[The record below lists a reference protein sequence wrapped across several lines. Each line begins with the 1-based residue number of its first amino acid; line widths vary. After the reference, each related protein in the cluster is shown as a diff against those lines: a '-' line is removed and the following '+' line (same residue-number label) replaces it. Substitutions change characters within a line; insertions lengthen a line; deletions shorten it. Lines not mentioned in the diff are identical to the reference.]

1 MSSKPRGPRP
11 RPQAAQPGS
20 SGAGAHQS
28 VSARPVAGSLE
39 RLTGRYLILL
49 GPDEAATARGHLNN
63 GTGLTLQSVGGS
75 DTLPVSEQSIPEG
88 EGVVFH
94 DLGVAVVNAPPEELA
109 AVNATVARSS
119 SLYLMEPERYVHTYG
134 TVDLTYLRGYRDAV
148 NQLYD
153 TMVGLDPATTG
164 QTGASAD
171 VVYDESQLSW
181 GLQATRVPDS
191 RFTGKG
197 VKVAVLDTGLDLTH
211 PDFTGRTI
219 VTQSFVE
226 GEGVQDG
233 NGHGTHCC
241 GVACGARR
249 PHHLPRYGIAYEAD
263 LYVGKV
269 LNDGGRG
276 TDAGIIAGIQWA
288 MSQNC
293 DIISMS
299 LGSAVEKGQA
309 YSAVFQQI
317 AERALARGSLIIAAA
332 GNDSD
337 RARGK
342 ISPVSHPAN
351 CPDIFSVAAV
361 DRRLKTA
368 WFSNAGLNP
377 GGGKID
383 LAAPG
388 MDVTSSW
395 PAPDL
400 YKALDGTSMAAPHA
414 AGIAALFLES
424 APGARGRSLWAYLT
438 QRAKPLS
445 ANSKDVGAGLIQAPL
460 A

>member
-1 MSSKPRGPRP
+1 MSSHPM
-11 RPQAAQPGS
+11 
-20 SGAGAHQS
+20 
-28 VSARPVAGSLE
+28 AGSIE

-49 GPDEAATARGHLNN
+49 GSDEANAAQSHLNDMA
-63 GTGLTLQSVGGS
+63 GLKLQSIGGS
-75 DTLPVSEQSIPEG
+75 EALQIDEISIAEG
-88 EGVVFH
+88 EGIVFH
-94 DLGVAVVNAPPEELA
+94 ELGVAVVNSPPDQIA
-109 AVNATVARSS
+109 AVNSAVAQSS
-119 SLYLMEPERYVHTYG
+119 ALHLMEPERYVHTYG
-134 TVDLTYLRGYRDAV
+134 TVDLDYLRGYRDAV
-148 NQLYD
+148 NHLYD
-153 TMVGLDPATTG
+153 TM
-164 QTGASAD
+164 TGAEPGGGGLGTRMQDIA
-171 VVYDESQLSW
+171 YDESQLSW

-191 RFTGKG
+191 RFTGRGIKI
-197 VKVAVLDTGLDLTH
+197 AVLDTGLDLTH

-219 VTQSFVE
+219 VSQSFIA
-226 GEGVQDG
+226 GQGVQDG

-241 GVACGARR
+241 GLAVGARR
-249 PHHLPRYGIAYEAD
+249 PQHLPRYGIAYDAD

-269 LNDGGRG
+269 LDNSGRG
-276 TDAGIIAGIQWA
+276 TDAGIIAGLQWA
-288 MSQNC
+288 LSHDC
-293 DIISMS
+293 EVISLS
-299 LGSAVEKGQA
+299 LGSAVERGQA

-317 AERALARGSLIIAAA
+317 AARALAKGSLIVAAA

-342 ISPVSHPAN
+342 INPVSHPAN

-361 DRRLKTA
+361 DRSLKIA

-388 MDVTSSW
+388 MDVMSSW
-395 PAPDL
+395 PSPDF

-414 AGIAALFLES
+414 AGIAALFSES
-424 APGARGRSLWAYLT
+424 APSARGRSLWAYLM

-445 ANSKDVGAGLIQAPL
+445 ADSKDVGAGLIQAPL

>member
-1 MSSKPRGPRP
+1 MSKSRGTKARGPSSQVIPP
-11 RPQAAQPGS
+11 RDGTQPV
-20 SGAGAHQS
+20 
-28 VSARPVAGSLE
+28 VSARPMAGSTE
-39 RLTGRYLILL
+39 HLTGRYLILI
-49 GPDEAATARGHLNN
+49 GPEEASAARAHLNN
-63 GTGLTLQSVGGS
+63 EAGLSLQSVGGS
-75 DTLPVSEQSIPEG
+75 ETLSVGDQSIREG

-94 DLGVAVVNAPPEELA
+94 DLGVAVVNAPPDQIS
-109 AVNATVARSS
+109 AVNAAVAQSS
-119 SLYLMEPERYVHTYG
+119 ALYLMEPERYVHTYG
-134 TVDLTYLRGYRDAV
+134 SVVLDYLRGYRDAV
-148 NQLYD
+148 NHLYD
-153 TMVGLDPATTG
+153 TASKGEQGVP
-164 QTGASAD
+164 GASTSKTE
-171 VVYDESQLSW
+171 VVYDESQVSW

-219 VTQSFVE
+219 VTQSFIA
-226 GEGVQDG
+226 GLGVQDG

-249 PHHLPRYGIAYEAD
+249 PQHLPRYGIAYDAD

-269 LNDGGRG
+269 LDDNGTG
-276 TDAGIIAGIQWA
+276 TDASIIAGIQWA
-288 MSQNC
+288 LSQRC

-299 LGSAVEKGQA
+299 LGSAVKQGQA

-317 AERALARGSLIIAAA
+317 AQRALDRGALIIAAA

-337 RARGK
+337 RPRGK

-361 DRRLKTA
+361 DRRLRTA

-388 MDVTSSW
+388 MDITSSW

-400 YKALDGTSMAAPHA
+400 YKPLDGTSMATPHA
-414 AGIAALFLES
+414 AGIAALFLQS
-424 APGARGRSLWAYLT
+424 APEARGRSLWAFLM

-445 ANSKDVGAGLIQAPL
+445 ASTKDVGAGLIQAPL